1 MEAEMRRLN
10 DNLGLQSTRLMRQAE
25 IKRKITLLESM
36 FSFKEARV
44 YRQGGNLLLR
54 MVGLNFQSG
63 KAVIQSQQFAL
74 LTQLIKALEQFPGAS
89 ITLEGHTDSF
99 GSDAINLQLS
109 QDRADAVKAYLNA
122 NVTEDFFKAI
132 DAVGFGETRPVAN
145 NETAAGRKINRR
157 IDLLIRPQF

>member
-1 MEAEMRRLN
+1 M
-10 DNLGLQSTRLMRQAE
+10 SRQ
-25 IKRKITLLESM
+25 R
-36 FSFKEARV
+36 
-44 YRQGGNLLLR
+44 GNVLLR

-74 LTQLIKALEQFPGAS
+74 LTPLIKVQEQFPEAS

-99 GSDAINLQLS
+99 ASHAINLPLS

-122 NVTEDFFKAI
+122 NVTEGFFTAI
-132 DAVGFGETRPVAN
+132 DAVDLGETRPVAN

-157 IDLLIRPQF
+157 ID